1 MMASNHIC
9 PYHAYHAACDHAYP
23 VLRSVLCTPNPSH
36 LTGIRSTEHRTLNR
50 ISMIASGMMSMIWT
64 YMIAYTHLRI

>member
-23 VLRSVLCTPNPSH
+23 VLRSVLCALYSESQVITHICFNLICVLS
-36 LTGIRSTEHRTLNR
+36 SKS
-50 ISMIASGMMSMIWT
+50 ISPYT
-64 YMIAYTHLRI
+64 YLRI